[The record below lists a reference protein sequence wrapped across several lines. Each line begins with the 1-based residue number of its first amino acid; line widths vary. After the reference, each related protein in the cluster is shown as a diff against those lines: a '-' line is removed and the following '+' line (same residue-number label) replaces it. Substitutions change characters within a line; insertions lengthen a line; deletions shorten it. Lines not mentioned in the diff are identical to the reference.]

1 MKSFLKEFLRD
12 QPAGAGAA
20 RQIFLGAF
28 GKHPGWN
35 DHMDDIGLETESLVA
50 AKKHLYIDGAG
61 GQISSGA
68 WEKLDEYQQIPFRH
82 VFIWSRAP
90 QLLVGKLWA
99 SQDGKGRSL
108 YPMMVCAHTVGVP
121 LEIALQGIL
130 PCLEHI
136 HETSVATKS
145 AGEVLAI
152 MKHFRDALRGWIV
165 EVGEAQVTTDVA
177 AFLSQIEFATANGGL
192 SRVLAAV
199 RAGVCGARSSDPA
212 KHFRLPA
219 SAASPELSLGFWE
232 HFLATQIDPA
242 TPLFLAMPEG
252 QYWVDAIVGEPTPA
266 DLYCLRCSP
275 RVIPLSNDSQVEVTP
290 ALVAETE
297 SLLDHLKAGTSPG
310 AERKSWIS
318 RLFRSER
325 GRCS

>member
-1 MKSFLKEFLRD
+1 MKSFFKEFLRD
-12 QPAGAGAA
+12 QPGGAGGT

-61 GQISSGA
+61 GQISSGS
-68 WEKLDEYQQIPFRH
+68 WEKLDADQQIPFRH
-82 VFIWSRAP
+82 LFIWSRPP

-108 YPMMVCAHTVGVP
+108 YPMIVCAHSIGLS
-121 LEIALQGIL
+121 LEAALEGIP

-136 HETSVATKS
+136 RETAIATKS
-145 AGEVLAI
+145 AAEVVGI
-152 MKHFRDALRGWIV
+152 IKHFRDALRGWIE
-165 EVGEAQVTTDVA
+165 EVGDARPVTDVA
-177 AFLSQIEFATANGGL
+177 EFLSQIQFATANDGL
-192 SRVLAAV
+192 SKVLAEVRGSDHRA
-199 RAGVCGARSSDPA
+199 RAGEPAR
-212 KHFRLPA
+212 HFRLPG

-242 TPLFLAMPEG
+242 APLFLAMPEG
-252 QYWVDAIVGEPTPA
+252 QHWVDAIVGEPAPA

-275 RVIPLSNDSQVEVTP
+275 RVIPVASESKTEVTP
-290 ALVAETE
+290 ALRAETE
-297 SLLDHLKAGTSPG
+297 TLLEHLKAGTSPG
-310 AERKSWIS
+310 GERKSWIS
-318 RLFRSER
+318 RLFH
-325 GRCS
+325 

>member
-1 MKSFLKEFLRD
+1 MKSFFKEFLRD
-12 QPAGAGAA
+12 QPAGPGGA

-82 VFIWSRAP
+82 VFIWSRPP

-99 SQDGKGRSL
+99 SRDGKGRSL
-108 YPMMVCAHTVGVP
+108 YPMMVCAHTIGVP
-121 LEIALQGIL
+121 LEIALHGVL

-136 HETSVATKS
+136 RETSIATKS
-145 AGEVLAI
+145 AGEVLGI
-152 MKHFRDALRGWIV
+152 INHFRDALRGWMV
-165 EVGEAQVTTDVA
+165 EIGEAQAATDIA
-177 AFLSQIEFATANGGL
+177 EFLSQIQFATANGGL
-192 SRVLAAV
+192 SRVLAEV
-199 RAGVCGARSSDPA
+199 RASAGRTRAGEPA

-232 HFLATQIDPA
+232 HFLATQIDFA
-242 TPLFLAMPEG
+242 APLFLAMPEG
-252 QYWVDAIVGEPTPA
+252 QYWVDAIVGEPSPA

-275 RVIPLSNDSQVEVTP
+275 RVIPLANDSDVEVTP
-290 ALVAETE
+290 ALAAETE
-297 SLLDHLKAGTSPG
+297 TLLDHLKAGTSPG
-310 AERKSWIS
+310 AGRKSWIS
-318 RLFRSER
+318 RLFR
-325 GRCS
+325 